1 MKIGILISGRG
12 SNMTAI
18 VDAVQSGR
26 IPNCS
31 VRVVISDKKT
41 AQGLEKARMR
51 NVETVIVQRN
61 GRSRE
66 EHDAEIVGELKKRGV
81 ELVCL
86 AGYMRLLSKE
96 FVRSFPN
103 KIVNIHPSLLPA
115 FPGLDAQ
122 KQAFEYGVK
131 VSGCTIHFVD
141 EFLDHGAIIAQKAVE
156 VLDDDT
162 PETLQK
168 RILDEEHRL
177 YIEALKKIVSGKFEI
192 EGRRVIKKVVNFDV
206 LAEKAFIENATIEDK
221 NDLWGNAFSLSEWNF
236 IARGELP
243 NIRPYV
249 ASNPTVAGGKNMIY
263 AFTDNGKLQRYVKEY
278 NLVDNFGGSHLLS
291 IPTAKIIE
299 YLEKFISQDVHG
311 VWFNADSESYGFFS
325 PLAQLRPIKD
335 HLEKIGWK
343 R

>member
-1 MKIGILISGRG
+1 
-12 SNMTAI
+12 MTAI

-31 VRVVISDKKT
+31 VSVVISDKKT

-51 NVETVIVQRN
+51 NVETVVVPRN
-61 GRSRE
+61 GRTRE
-66 EHDAEIVGELKKRGV
+66 EHDAEIVGELKKCGV

-86 AGYMRLLSKE
+86 AGYMRLLSAE

-103 KIVNIHPSLLPA
+103 KIINIHPSLLPA

-122 KQAFEYGVK
+122 KQAFDYGVK
-131 VSGCTIHFVD
+131 VSGCTVHFVD

-162 PETLQK
+162 SETLQK

-177 YIEALKKIVSGKFEI
+177 YIEALKKIVSGNYEI
-192 EGRRVIKKVVNFDV
+192 VGRRVVEKKVNFDV
-206 LAEKAFIENATIEDK
+206 LAENAFAENASVEDK
-221 NDLWGNAFSLSEWNF
+221 NELWGSAFSLAEWNF
-236 IARGELP
+236 IARGEMP
-243 NIRPYV
+243 NLRPYI

-263 AFTDNGKLQRYVKEY
+263 AFTDNAKLQRYVKEN
-278 NLVDNFGGSHLLS
+278 NLSDNSGGSLLLS
-291 IPTAKIIE
+291 IPTVKVIE
-299 YLEKFISQDVHG
+299 YLEQFVSQDVHG
-311 VWFNADSESYGFFS
+311 VWFNSDSESYGFFS
-325 PLAQLRPIKD
+325 PLVQLRPIKE

-343 R
+343 S

>member
-31 VRVVISDKKT
+31 VSVVISDKKT
-41 AQGLEKARMR
+41 AQGLEMARMLGI
-51 NVETVIVQRN
+51 ETVVVARN
-61 GRSRE
+61 ERSRE

-96 FVRSFPN
+96 FVRNFPN

-122 KQAFEYGVK
+122 KQAFDYGVK
-131 VSGCTIHFVD
+131 VSGCTVHFVD
-141 EFLDHGAIIAQKAVE
+141 EFLDHGAIIAQKAID

-162 PETLQK
+162 SETLQK
-168 RILDEEHRL
+168 RILGEEHRL
-177 YIEALKKIVSGKFEI
+177 YIEALKRIVGGNYEI
-192 EGRRVIKKVVNFDV
+192 DGRRVVKKIVNFDV
-206 LAEKAFIENATIEDK
+206 LAEKAFAENALIEDK
-221 NDLWGNAFSLSEWNF
+221 NELWGNAFLLSEWSF
-236 IARGELP
+236 IARGEMPSL
-243 NIRPYV
+243 RPYI

-263 AFTDNGKLQRYVKEY
+263 AFTDNDKLQRYVKEN
-278 NLVDNFGGSHLLS
+278 NLADNSGLLS
-291 IPTAKIIE
+291 IPTAKVIE
-299 YLEKFISQDVHG
+299 YLEQFVSQDVHG
-311 VWFNADSESYGFFS
+311 IWFNSDSESFGFFS
-325 PLAQLRPIKD
+325 PILQLRQIKN

-343 R
+343 S

>member
-1 MKIGILISGRG
+1 
-12 SNMTAI
+12 MTAI
-18 VDAVQSGR
+18 IEAVQSGR
-26 IPNCS
+26 IPNC
-31 VRVVISDKKT
+31 RVAVVVSDKKT
-41 AQGLEKARMR
+41 AQGLERARMLGI
-51 NVETVIVQRN
+51 ETAVFDRK
-61 GRSRE
+61 GRARE

-122 KQAFEYGVK
+122 KQAVDYGVK
-131 VSGCTIHFVD
+131 ISGCTVHFVD

-162 PETLQK
+162 TETLQR
-168 RILDEEHRL
+168 RILGEEHRL
-177 YIEALKKIVSGKFEI
+177 YVEALKRIVGGNYEI
-192 EGRRVIKKVVNFDV
+192 EGRRVVKKVVNFNG
-206 LAEKAFIENATIEDK
+206 LAEKAFAENAAIENK

-236 IARGELP
+236 IARGEMA
-243 NIRPYV
+243 NVHPYT
-249 ASNPTVAGGKNMIY
+249 ASNPTVANGRSMIY
-263 AFTDNGKLQRYVKEY
+263 AFTDTVKLQRYVKEN
-278 NLVDNFGGSHLLS
+278 NLSDNSGGSLLIS
-291 IPTAKIIE
+291 IPTAKVIE
-299 YLEKFISQDVHG
+299 YLEQFVSQDVHG

-325 PLAQLRPIKD
+325 PLVQLRQIKN

-343 R
+343 K